1 MTGPAIPQRMIAL
14 GPEGTYSDV
23 AARRLLAHLGA
34 PDLPLEYTRTIPEVF
49 DRAEADP
56 DAWGITPIE
65 NSDIGTVV
73 QAQDSL
79 VRHAVTVVW
88 EVSLR
93 IRFSAVS
100 RVPAEAVQT
109 LYTHP
114 VAYDQ
119 CSQFVASRLPQ
130 AKVVFT
136 ESNAASGL
144 RFLEAGGGAAGGEAS
159 PVPVAA
165 IVPEE
170 FGAAHARWLLQ
181 AGVQNFA
188 NNTTRFLAVRRR
200 SVRMEATQGEAFDFS
215 RRKTALFI
223 EPSEDRPGL
232 LYRLLSIFNTYNLNL
247 CRLESRP
254 DRIKPWNYVFFI
266 DFNNA
271 PGSAQCIADLHR
283 TGHRITVLGSF
294 DSVE

>member
-1 MTGPAIPQRMIAL
+1 MATSSLPLRIYAL

-34 PDLPLEYTRTIPEVF
+34 PYLPVVYTRSIPEVC
-49 DRAEADP
+49 DRAEEDR
-56 DAWGITPIE
+56 DAWGMTPIE
-65 NSDIGTVV
+65 NSDVGTVV

-79 VRHAVTVVW
+79 VRHALTALW

-93 IRFSAVS
+93 IQFGVVS
-100 RVPAEAVQT
+100 RVAGDAVET
-109 LYTHP
+109 LYAHP
-114 VAYDQ
+114 VAFDQ
-119 CSQFVASRLPQ
+119 CSQFVASRLPRAQ
-130 AKVVFT
+130 VSFT

-144 RFLEAGGGAAGGEAS
+144 RFLESAPGQT
-159 PVPVAA
+159 VAA
-165 IVPEE
+165 IVPKE
-170 FGAAHARWLLQ
+170 FGEAHPQWLLQ
-181 AGVQNFA
+181 AAAQNFA
-188 NNTTRFLAVRRR
+188 NNTTRFLALRRR
-200 SVRMEATQGEAFDFS
+200 TAEPEVFDFT

-232 LYRLLSIFNTYNLNL
+232 LYRLLSIFNTYGLNL

-254 DRIKPWNYVFFI
+254 DRVTPWKYVFFI

-271 PGSAQCIADLHR
+271 PGSAQCIADLHA

-294 DSVE
+294 DGVE

>member
-1 MTGPAIPQRMIAL
+1 MTPASPAPPPLPQRMIAL

-23 AARRLLAHLGA
+23 AARRLLEHLGA
-34 PDLPLEYTRTIPEVF
+34 PQVPLVYTRTIPEVL
-49 DRAEADP
+49 DRTEADP
-56 DAWGITPIE
+56 GAWGITPIE
-65 NSDIGTVV
+65 NSDIGVVV

-79 VRHAVTVVW
+79 VRHALTVVW
-88 EVSLR
+88 EVNLR
-93 IRFSAVS
+93 IHFSAVS

-109 LYTHP
+109 LYVHP
-114 VAYDQ
+114 VAHDQ

-144 RFLEAGGGAAGGEAS
+144 RFLEAAGSEAAGSETSVA
-159 PVPVAA
+159 PVAA

-170 FGAAHARWLLQ
+170 LGMAHARWLLQ
-181 AGVQNFA
+181 AGVQNIA
-188 NNTTRFLAVRRR
+188 NNTTRFLAVRHRA
-200 SVRMEATQGEAFDFS
+200 EPETFDYA

-254 DRIKPWNYVFFI
+254 DRIKPWNYFFFI

-271 PGSAQCIADLHR
+271 PGSAQCIADLQR
-283 TGHRITVLGSF
+283 IGHRITVLGSF
-294 DSVE
+294 DTVE